1 MQHKWIGVC
10 AVALALSVGCGS
22 TRSTAPDDGTR
33 VIRTTCHRVVLSQD
47 AGGKEISAKIV
58 ADLRDG
64 SHLDLTTMD
73 KEEFS
78 AIIMKHGHLSVASK
92 VLVGDQEVVCQI
104 EEITNYRELKRLRKN
119 LKSYEKKVRKFVEG
133 KDRSLDLE

>member
-1 MQHKWIGVC
+1 MKQTWIGVC
-10 AVALALSVGCGS
+10 AVILAFSLACGS
-22 TRSTAPDDGTR
+22 TRSAAPDDGTK
-33 VIRTTCHRVVLSQD
+33 VIRTTCHRVVLPQD
-47 AGGKEISAKIV
+47 MAGKEVSSKIV

-64 SHLDLTTMD
+64 SQLDLTSMD
-73 KEEFS
+73 QEEFE

-119 LKSYEKKVRKFVEG
+119 LKDYKKRVRKFVG
-133 KDRSLDLE
+133 NSDRRLELE